1 VVGEGFHKW
10 AGGPHAEINA
20 LNAAGGDAK
29 GATAYVTLEPC
40 SHFGKTPPC
49 CEALIDAAVKRV
61 VVALED
67 PNPAVSGRGIQR
79 LRDAGIEVQSGL
91 LAEDTERLNPGFLM
105 RMREK
110 RPYIRIKMASSL
122 DGRTAMASGES
133 QWITGPTA
141 RQDVQQ
147 LRARSSALLTG
158 AGTVTADNPSLN
170 VRGIGEVKQPI
181 RIVLDPDGRVEASAK
196 LFSIEGRII
205 MIVAEGVSP
214 QYKMVHPEVEVI
226 ELEKNGVHLNLS
238 RLMEKL
244 AEIEVNELHVEAGA
258 TLTGALVEQQL
269 VDEWVLYMA
278 PALMGSEAR
287 PLFNLPLQEM
297 EEKLQLN
304 IVDLRKVGHDIR
316 ITALPHW
323 KSE

>member
-1 VVGEGFHKW
+1 MARAHQLAALGLNTTNPNPRVGCLLVQEDRVVGEGFHKW

-181 RIVLDPDGRVEASAK
+181 RIVLDPDGRVEA
-196 LFSIEGRII
+196 
-205 MIVAEGVSP
+205 
-214 QYKMVHPEVEVI
+214 
-226 ELEKNGVHLNLS
+226 
-238 RLMEKL
+238 
-244 AEIEVNELHVEAGA
+244 
-258 TLTGALVEQQL
+258 
-269 VDEWVLYMA
+269 D
-278 PALMGSEAR
+278 
-287 PLFNLPLQEM
+287 
-297 EEKLQLN
+297 
-304 IVDLRKVGHDIR
+304 RKSVV
-316 ITALPHW
+316 
-323 KSE
+323 